1 MSAPDFL
8 ERVKQIARALRGAE
22 PDEGRTDPAEAFR
35 SLAQLVTAR
44 VAEATGLEVTG
55 EPVEQAPGE
64 GYVRLHVPAAQAG
77 GGPAVARVPIKG
89 GEIGE
94 VE

>member
-1 MSAPDFL
+1 MSEPNFL
-8 ERVKQIARALRGAE
+8 ERVKQIVRALRGAE
-22 PDEGRTDPAEAFR
+22 PEKGRTDPAEAFR
-35 SLAQLVTAR
+35 SLAQLVTTR

-64 GYVRLHVPAAQAG
+64 GYIPTAQAG